1 MENLIY
7 CKGEIHFQTDKSK
20 IAKKYCSQ
28 CETFI
33 CNSCALDDHTQHIDK
48 VIKLNLLFNQS
59 NEHEIMNKFLN
70 LPLTNQIASSSNN
83 SVPRSSVSSSTIKCM
98 NFVFHEAKYY
108 CKDCKG
114 FLCEK
119 CATSN
124 GHNPNE
130 HGLII
135 IQNYFAHIKEKIEF
149 FNFVM
154 TSGRPNIIMGDVR
167 LESQKF
173 LIEFQNIFEVEVL
186 EKLFLCKENIYET
199 IKKRNILLR
208 NIYDEI
214 SSFFTCKQFLI
225 ISKKKELA
233 EMQRIYEKIKF
244 EKDFSKI
251 YEHFI
256 LFENLIDSIISDDEK
271 KRIKNLYD
279 NLKILSDLVQEY
291 NKIIKVKFEEE
302 VIFKIKKIF
311 TNFELMLED
320 NKINFKNF
328 SLEFL
333 KMNQDEYDRFMN
345 DDSIQ
350 KEKINDFEFFE
361 TLSKFNSTNKIKSEL
376 NILSKTFEKNI
387 KQEQSENHN
396 EKEIIKKDKNQT
408 IELHSCNQ
416 NFEIIQ
422 DSVKKIDEEE
432 TLLWEKTEEKNFFS
446 STNTQTRNIQN
457 LKIASADVLEILA
470 QPFLISSKEFME
482 SEIVEIYVPENI
494 RQDFIKS
501 QNNYAIKLEQELV
514 VEKEDVALAPQS
526 QEEKRMTVDSEYT
539 QFTNFDLKFKNLPIS
554 ENVKISDQSD
564 YDSEK
569 EVEFISFENNTYT
582 EDVKSEQ
589 IIDQINSEKKSNM
602 DGNKINA
609 MDNDRNSF
617 SNHNHESCEIN
628 LISSKTILE
637 IETPAQE
644 VEEKVL
650 LPLPTPTLTLKEKL
664 QKINDISDLTWEERN
679 KIEMISIG
687 YNTHST
693 FIYNPLNN
701 EVKEIEFSQ
710 FKFPAFHSFLNLLP
724 WIYISGG
731 KDYSSKDL
739 NNFYKIRRND
749 IKSFELVELPQM
761 NEKRS
766 HHSMIYYKAD
776 NSIYVISGS
785 KIKSCEKFSIDDNKW
800 NIIPSLNHSR
810 EKSGL
815 CIHNDEY
822 LYVILGYDRTINK
835 YVSNFERLKIKDNS
849 SIWEVINVKGSQS
862 LLKKQAMCCY
872 QYSPTGIYLIGGVN
886 ALRNETK
893 EILSYDFNSNTIT
906 AAKVSLNFNLSF
918 NQIEMIELKDFDFEE
933 NILFNFS
940 ENFEVVKF
948 NEKNL
953 TFI

>member
-7 CKGEIHFQTDKSK
+7 CKGEIHVQTDKSK

-70 LPLTNQIASSSNN
+70 LPIQIASSSNN
-83 SVPRSSVSSSTIKCM
+83 SVPRSSLTSSTIKCM

-130 HGLII
+130 HGLIL

-173 LIEFQNIFEVEVL
+173 LFEFQNIFEVEVL
-186 EKLFLCKENIYET
+186 EKLFLCKENIHET
-199 IKKRNILLR
+199 IKKRNILLK

-214 SSFFTCKQFLI
+214 SNFFTCKQFFI

-244 EKDFSKI
+244 EKDSSKI

-256 LFENLIDSIISDDEK
+256 LFENLIDSIISNDEK

-279 NLKILSDLVQEY
+279 NLTILSDLVQEY
-291 NKIIKVKFEEE
+291 NKILKVKFEEE

-345 DDSIQ
+345 DDCIQ

-361 TLSKFNSTNKIKSEL
+361 TLSKFNSTN
-376 NILSKTFEKNI
+376 NKN
-387 KQEQSENHN
+387 KLTLD
-396 EKEIIKKDKNQT
+396 KLEI
-408 IELHSCNQ
+408 HSCIQ

-422 DSVKKIDEEE
+422 DSVKKIDDEE
-432 TLLWEKTEEKNFFS
+432 TLLYDKTEEKNFFS
-446 STNTQTRNIQN
+446 STNTNTQTRNIQN
-457 LKIASADVLEILA
+457 LKIASADVLEILP

-589 IIDQINSEKKSNM
+589 IIDQK
-602 DGNKINA
+602 KINA
-609 MDNDRNSF
+609 MDNDRNSD
-617 SNHNHESCEIN
+617 HESSEIN

-644 VEEKVL
+644 FEEKVL

-739 NNFYKIRRND
+739 NNFYKIRRNE

-810 EKSGL
+810 ENSGL

-822 LYVILGYDRTINK
+822 LYVILGYDRTVNK

-872 QYSPTGIYLIGGVN
+872 KYSPTGIYLIGGVN

-906 AAKVSLNFNLSF
+906 AAKVSLNFNASF